1 MLAAPVS
8 AEGRLIQYIG
18 RLNRDYEGKEAVY
31 VYDYI
36 DAHMRKFNKMY
47 GKRLRTY
54 KKTGFSVWTGDLQ
67 EKQVVHAIF
76 DSGNYTEKFE
86 QDLVE
91 AEKSIV
97 ISSPNIR
104 QEKIDRLIDLVKER
118 QEHGVSVTVITTDP
132 EKVVYGSADLCY
144 ELIREMQEVAINVVT
159 KEEVEERFAVIDDE
173 LVWHGGM
180 NLLGKEDA
188 WDNLM
193 RREMQEVAIN
203 VVTKEE
209 VEERFAVI
217 DDELVWHG
225 GMNLLGKEDAWD
237 NLMRI
242 KNHQVAAELLEIAMG
257 IIE

>member
-8 AEGRLIQYIG
+8 FEGRLEQYIG

-36 DAHMRKFNKMY
+36 DAHMRKFNKMN

-54 KKTGFSVWTGDLQ
+54 KKTGFAIWTGDLQ
-67 EKQVVHAIF
+67 DKQVVHAIF

-86 QDLVE
+86 RDLVE

-104 QEKIDRLIDLVKER
+104 QEKIDRLLVLVKER
-118 QEHGVSVTVITTDP
+118 QENGVSVTVITTEP
-132 EKVVYGSADLCY
+132 ERITYGNVNMCY
-144 ELIREMQEVAINVVT
+144 ELIREMQNAAINVVK

-188 WDNLM
+188 WDNL
-193 RREMQEVAIN
+193 I
-203 VVTKEE
+203 
-209 VEERFAVI
+209 
-217 DDELVWHG
+217 
-225 GMNLLGKEDAWD
+225 
-237 NLMRI
+237 RI
-242 KNHQVAAELLEIAMG
+242 KNHQVAAELLEIAFVVTELKEMEG
-257 IIE
+257 DRSDDCTKKSEI

>member
-1 MLAAPVS
+1 MDRRLAKRN
-8 AEGRLIQYIG
+8 RLF
-18 RLNRDYEGKEAVY
+18 
-31 VYDYI
+31 
-36 DAHMRKFNKMY
+36 MRY
-47 GKRLRTY
+47 LI
-54 KKTGFSVWTGDLQ
+54 L
-67 EKQVVHAIF
+67 AIIRK
-76 DSGNYTEKFE
+76 KFE

-104 QEKIDRLIDLVKER
+104 QEKVDRLIDLVKER

-132 EKVVYGSADLCY
+132 EKKVVYGSADLCY

-193 RREMQEVAIN
+193 R
-203 VVTKEE
+203 
-209 VEERFAVI
+209 
-217 DDELVWHG
+217 
-225 GMNLLGKEDAWD
+225 
-237 NLMRI
+237 I
-242 KNHQVAAELLEIAMG
+242 KNHQVAAELLEIALGTTGVKEMEG
-257 IIE
+257 DRRVWESGKM